1 MGLSY
6 TRGTKWG
13 SVAYEGLQ
21 EPAGGIEMALGGG
34 TAAPAQTH
42 PILNAPLTVH
52 LQVALL

>member
-42 PILNAPLTVH
+42 PILNAPLTVY